1 MKFKL
6 KELVI
11 KYKENQLADSGEFF
25 KLLNLKKLKKSLKAL
40 NKVLTIFSLLP
51 SHIKKFENFN
61 KGNSKFFVFKELLFL
76 KQIGTSIIL
85 LRKKFMKEE
94 FLI

>member
-1 MKFKL
+1 
-6 KELVI
+6 VVR
-11 KYKENQLADSGEFF
+11 YKENQFIKSGEFF
-25 KLLNLKKLKKSLKAL
+25 KLLSLKKLKKSLKAL
-40 NKVLTIFSLLP
+40 NKVLTIFSLFP

-61 KGNSKFFVFKELLFL
+61 KGNSKFLVFKELLFL

-85 LRKKFMKEE
+85 LRKKFIKDE